1 MNQKIIDEL
10 NSYIDANRDNITADL
25 AAIASIESVSLD
37 GDPVK
42 PFGPG
47 CIKVLDAMLA
57 DRLDEGIALF
67 NRGIELSKQCMQ
79 LLNESKGKVAL
90 LKKELDAV
98 TSVAFDVDAD
108 NN

>member
-1 MNQKIIDEL
+1 MEFEKLLSEL
-10 NSYIDANRDNITADL
+10 QQVVEKLEIPQT
-25 AAIASIESVSLD
+25 
-37 GDPVK
+37 G
-42 PFGPG
+42 
-47 CIKVLDAMLA
+47 
-57 DRLDEGIALF
+57 LDEGIALF